1 MSGSGGKERKRERE
15 RVGVEEVDG
24 PVGVEAVESAW
35 VEAEVARERELV
47 SRRLRAP
54 REWRWWRSAAA
65 QEKEEGP
72 RRGGGAEAVEVA
84 WAATGIPSEH
94 RRNEFYRLV
103 LPLGVPLSSE
113 HKRERGRER
122 RGERCGFH
130 CNYFILNETLI
141 DLWVS
146 LF

>member
-1 MSGSGGKERKRERE
+1 M
-15 RVGVEEVDG
+15 
-24 PVGVEAVESAW
+24 GVEAVESAW

-72 RRGGGAEAVEVA
+72 RRGGGAEAVEAA

-113 HKRERGRER
+113 HKSEREEG
-122 RGERCGFH
+122 RGEGKDVDSTVIISFLTKHSSICESHFFDFV
-130 CNYFILNETLI
+130 NVT
-141 DLWVS
+141 
-146 LF
+146 

>member
-1 MSGSGGKERKRERE
+1 MSGNGGRERKRERE

-72 RRGGGAEAVEVA
+72 RRGGGAEAVEAA

-103 LPLGVPLSSE
+103 LPLGVPLLSE
-113 HKRERGRER
+113 HKSERERKGEER
-122 RGERCGFH
+122 GKMW
-130 CNYFILNETLI
+130 IPL
-141 DLWVS
+141 
-146 LF
+146 